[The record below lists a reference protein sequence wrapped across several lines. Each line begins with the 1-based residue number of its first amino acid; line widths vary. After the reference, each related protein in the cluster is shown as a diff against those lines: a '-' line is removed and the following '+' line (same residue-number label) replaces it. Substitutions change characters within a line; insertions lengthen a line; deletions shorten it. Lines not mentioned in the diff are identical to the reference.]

1 MSPIFAKPD
10 GYKNVNTS
18 QMISISHQNNL
29 IYDIQQIKNNIQ
41 AEKSSYLK
49 IINDNLVCSVS

>member
-41 AEKSSYLK
+41 VEKSSYLK
-49 IINDNLVCSVS
+49 IINDNLVCSMS

>member
-1 MSPIFAKPD
+1 MPPIFAKPD

-18 QMISISHQNNL
+18 QMISISDHNNL

-41 AEKSSYLK
+41 VEKSSYLK
-49 IINDNLVCSVS
+49 IINDNLVCSIS